1 MLLHLASSLCL
12 SVTSL
17 DSPADTTEGLTTDSG
32 TSEPADT
39 SLMPSSQLV
48 WKSYRDYILDEARN
62 AWNYPSMYLG
72 YEATVSDF
80 FSSIL
85 CTADPTARAKTIGWP
100 VNDLLDIKVVIKD
113 YYYDQTTDQ
122 LWYKVEAAEGYVLP
136 QKIEENPYILHLE
149 GSILMD
155 GGIDQAPPQ
164 FLMEPKKAVLTG
176 DKIILQKQAVA
187 ASRYIELDV
196 DQFPELIDVLDIL
209 PEGSDLRFDYY
220 NFENITDFL
229 GEEYAEY
236 KYVSAESV
244 LLIPAT
250 AGAAYESLMSATDT
264 YEYNV
269 ALDKISSSQLIQLPE
284 KLLEKLEDKYEYLE
298 SLEKVVYSTT
308 TNVNGINVPV
318 SVMGKLP
325 DNVELVVT
333 PVQSSVVIS
342 EGFDIEDESDII
354 TALDIKLINI
364 EDGTEWQPLEGRR
377 VAISIGMEAFGIEDE
392 TLFSLH
398 HKHGDHIETF
408 DLVMVENG
416 YITVYTH
423 GFSIYVVDSFQD
435 STTNTAD
442 QINNGAVINLEI
454 SADSVYFYTSQTG
467 NGTWEVTDTEGALFY
482 TVYSNSPISSNSIPV
497 RWIRIVALKEATG
510 IKLTYKNVNRTEN
523 YTINVIKPKADAGKK
538 ELYIIDDVNNSGCLK
553 AGLVDDQGNTV
564 PQGLDGAA
572 FSWERDDGYYIVPNA
587 YGENYESV
595 SVALDHG
602 GLVEARKDGD
612 KFTPTTYTLKARL
625 ADGTDLTAKY
635 TVYYQSEIINS
646 SFEFPDAPRSN
657 YSFFPNGW
665 AELYW
670 KTTAP
675 GSTSGNT
682 QNISKDIEYGDLTGG
697 NCATDFG
704 VPQAASGVQLA
715 ELNAEAFG
723 ALYQDI
729 ISVPGEDIEWDFSHA
744 PRRDQNWG
752 YNNAGRKISNAMFIV
767 IGATEYAQKL
777 ISQTQLED
785 LGKAAKQAAK
795 GTAIEA
801 DFLAGKAAVEVTFG
815 GAKYS
820 VWYHDAGSYGL
831 NSNAP
836 YGENNNYGWTELSG
850 SYHVPESQYRTR
862 LFFVSE
868 PSTNQYSLNGG
879 NLIDNAKGGQ
889 YKSYLIEYYKVSLDG
904 QLKLV
909 TEHLD
914 SDQIGEALIYSSQK
928 IQMLNNYAEIQ
939 HYYLHKIMINGENY
953 PYQIRYS
960 EENSLYENAM
970 LYVEKYPFASNFDR
984 DKYAEYDI
992 VMQIYLREVVISVQK
1007 NIDFP
1012 SEMTDEQKL
1021 ELIQSIAKEGGYHSY
1036 FNVESLDPRYEF
1048 SASGATVITQRSPDA
1063 SYVGYYAVEEHPTIE
1078 HEFKVT
1084 ETDVTDLPGLKLV
1097 DVKYSV
1103 SIYEDGGLDY
1113 TKKNEPNKNY
1123 ISFALEADRKFAEV
1137 FVENVYKEKMTT
1149 IYYKAVGNG
1158 KVAFA
1163 EGGSFQDTPTET
1175 LAFYSGKAKG
1185 ANVYAG
1191 NGATFVGWYKDPE
1204 CTQEVTAVDGVW
1216 NQKTNSFKPNANIL
1230 NADSVTFYAKFE
1242 SGSITI
1248 ERTDALK
1255 NQVFIYHVVGGGLDM
1270 YVTLTCDETGEGIVY
1285 ILEAPIAE
1293 YTITECEDWSWRYPG
1308 ETITQS
1314 MQVGSTDRELH
1325 FVFNKSLDDKQWLNG
1340 HSPTAD
1346 NVFQD

>member
-1 MLLHLASSLCL
+1 MLLLSASLLCL

-17 DSPADTTEGLTTDSG
+17 GSQSDTTEGLTTDSG

-72 YEATVSDF
+72 YEATFSDF
-80 FSSIL
+80 FTSIL
-85 CTADPTARAKTIGWP
+85 CTADPTVRAKTVGLP
-100 VNDLLDIKVVIKD
+100 VNELLDIKIVIKD

-136 QKIEENPYILHLE
+136 QNIKENPYILHLE

-164 FLMEPKKAVLTG
+164 FIMEPKKAVLTG

-187 ASRYIELDV
+187 ASKYIELNV

-250 AGAAYESLMSATDT
+250 AGAAYESLMSSTDT

-269 ALDKISSSQLIQLPE
+269 ALNKILSSQLIQLPE

-435 STTNTAD
+435 NTTNQAD
-442 QINNGAVINLEI
+442 RINNGAVINLEI
-454 SADSVYFYTSQTG
+454 SSDAVYYYTGQTG

-482 TVYSNSPISSNSIPV
+482 TVYSNSAISSNSIPV
-497 RWIRIVALKEATG
+497 RWIKIVPLKEATG
-510 IKLTYKNVNRTEN
+510 IKLTYKTSATNPGSNET

-538 ELYIIDDVNNSGCLK
+538 ELYIIDDINNSGCLK

-564 PQGLDGAA
+564 PQGLEGAA

-646 SFEFPDAPRSN
+646 SFEFPDALRSN

-675 GSTSGNT
+675 GSTSGKNDT
-682 QNISKDIEYGDLTGG
+682 ISKDIEYGDLTGG

-704 VPQAASGVQLA
+704 VPQAASGVQFA

-744 PRRDQNWG
+744 PRRDQSWASN
-752 YNNAGRKISNAMFIV
+752 ISNAMYIV
-767 IGATEYAQKL
+767 IGPTEYAQKL
-777 ISQTQLED
+777 ISQTQLEN
-785 LGKAAKQAAK
+785 LGNAAKQAAA
-795 GTAIEA
+795 GTAIEK
-801 DFLAGKAAVEVTFG
+801 DFLAGKAAVEITFE

-820 VWYHDAGSYGL
+820 VWYHDAGTYGV

-836 YGENNNYGWTELSG
+836 YGANNNYGWTELSG
-850 SYHVPESQYRTR
+850 SYHVPESQFRTR

-868 PSTNQYSLNGG
+868 PSTNKNSLNAG
-879 NLIDNAKGGQ
+879 NLIDNASGGQ

-904 QLKLV
+904 QI
-909 TEHLD
+909 EHLN
-914 SDQIGEALIYSSQK
+914 SDQTGEALIYSSQK
-928 IQMLNNYAEIQ
+928 LEDLNTFATVN
-939 HYYLHKIMINGENY
+939 HYYLHKILINGENY

-960 EENSLYENAM
+960 DEDSLYDNAM
-970 LYVEKYPFASNFDR
+970 LYVEKYPFASDFDR
-984 DKYAEYDI
+984 DNYSDYEI

-1007 NIDFP
+1007 TINFP

-1021 ELIQSIAKEGGYHSY
+1021 ELIQSVAEDGGYHSY
-1036 FNVESLDPRYEF
+1036 FDVESLDPRYEF
-1048 SASGATVITQRSPDA
+1048 SASGAAVITQRSPDA
-1063 SYVGYYAVEEHPTIE
+1063 SYVGYYAVEEHPNVG

-1084 ETDVTDLPGLKLV
+1084 ETNVTNLLGLELV

-1103 SIYEDGGLDY
+1103 NLYKNGGLDD
-1113 TKKNEPNKNY
+1113 TKTNKQDEEY
-1123 ISFALEADRKFAEV
+1123 ISFALDSDRKFAEV

-1191 NGATFVGWYKDPE
+1191 NGATFIGWYKDPE
-1204 CTQEVTAVDGVW
+1204 CKQEVTPADGVW
-1216 NQKTNSFKPNANIL
+1216 DQKTNSFKPNANIL

-1270 YVTLTCDETGEGIVY
+1270 YVTLTCDETGEGIVC

-1314 MQVGSTDRELH
+1314 MQVGSTARELH
-1325 FVFNKSLDDKQWLNG
+1325 FVFNQSLDDKQWLNG
-1340 HSPTAD
+1340 YSPTVD